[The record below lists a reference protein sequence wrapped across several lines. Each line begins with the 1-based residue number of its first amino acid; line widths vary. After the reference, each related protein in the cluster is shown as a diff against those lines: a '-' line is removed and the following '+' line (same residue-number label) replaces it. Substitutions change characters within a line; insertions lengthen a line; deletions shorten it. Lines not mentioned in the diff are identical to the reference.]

1 MHFLGLGFGQ
11 LAMIFGAVG
20 AGVVVLY
27 ILKLRR
33 RPVPIPF
40 SPLWARILKDKDAT
54 SLFSKL
60 KRLLSLLL
68 QLALLALLVLALGD
82 PRTAIEV
89 VKGRNLVVLIDTSAS
104 MQAADGGPG
113 NGRARIELA
122 KDELRKLVRGLGASD
137 RMLIA
142 TMDAAITPLSPM
154 TADAARLEAAVDEVR
169 PTDTHADLAR
179 GLRFALDSLRGTK
192 EPEVV
197 VLSDGILPEARDA
210 LGPVKLGEVKLSY
223 VPIGSGKRNVA
234 ITQFSVRRYPLDRAR
249 YEVMLEVQNL
259 GDRDEQVDLSLY
271 GDGVLVDVTKL
282 AIPSADHC
290 AQTQSNPSSPSPGA
304 KCNVLP
310 RFYPNLGGASRTLK
324 AELSVSTPDLP
335 KHDDLPADDVAFA
348 VLPER
353 RRTKVLAVTPGNTY
367 LEAAL
372 LLDEYLE
379 VTTATPSQMGEAM
392 SKGKY
397 DVAIYDGVTPA
408 LRPGLPALY
417 LDPHGNDGPLKV
429 DDKKPIEDPSFDK
442 LERKHPI
449 LRWTAL
455 DAVNIALARKLTPET
470 GDKVVGAANE
480 GAILV
485 AGQRGQ
491 TKFVVLGFDVRQ
503 SDFPLRIAWPV
514 FLLNCINW
522 FVEEDAE
529 YLSSF
534 RTGDVWHV
542 SAPLGATSSVTLVD
556 PDDKRHVVPVQEGR
570 AVFFGTRAGFYKLQS
585 PAGSVGPDGEHH
597 ADVMFAANLVDPT
610 ESAIAP
616 RPDLFV
622 DGRKGTAVEG
632 FHVGVRR
639 ELWIYLLVIAVVV
652 SAIEW
657 LTYHRRLT
665 V

>member
-11 LAMIFGAVG
+11 LAAIFGAVG
-20 AGVVVLY
+20 GAVVVLY

-40 SPLWARILKDKDAT
+40 SPLWSRILKDKDAT
-54 SLFSKL
+54 SLFSRL

-68 QLALLALLVLALGD
+68 QLALLLLLVLALGD
-82 PRTAIEV
+82 PRTAIEA
-89 VKGRNLVVLIDTSAS
+89 VKGRNLVVLVDTSAS
-104 MQAADGGPG
+104 MQAAEGGPS
-113 NGRARIELA
+113 NGRARIDQA

-142 TMDAAITPLSPM
+142 TMDTAITPLSPM
-154 TADAARLEAAVDEVR
+154 TGDSARLEAAVDDVR

-179 GLRFALDSLRGTK
+179 GLRFAMDTLRGTK

-197 VLSDGILPEARDA
+197 VLSDGVLPEARDA
-210 LGPVKLGEVKLSY
+210 LGPVKLGDVKLSFIP
-223 VPIGSGKRNVA
+223 VGKGMRNVA

-259 GDRDEQVDLSLY
+259 GDRDEQIDLSLY

-282 AIPSADHC
+282 AIQSANHC
-290 AQTQSNPSSPSPGA
+290 AQTNPT
-304 KCNVLP
+304 CNVLP

-324 AELSVSTPDLP
+324 AELAVSTPDLP
-335 KHDDLPADDVAFA
+335 KHDDLTADDVAYA

-372 LLDEYLE
+372 LLDEYLD
-379 VTTATPSQMGEAM
+379 VTTTTPSHMGDAL
-392 SKGKY
+392 SKAKF

-408 LRPGLPALY
+408 LRPGMPALY
-417 LDPHGNDGPLKV
+417 LDPHGDDGPVKV
-429 DDKKPIEDPSFDK
+429 DEKKPIDEPSFDK

-455 DAVNIALARKLTPET
+455 DAVNIGVARKLTPQE
-470 GDKVVGAANE
+470 GDKIVGASDE
-480 GAILV
+480 GPILV
-485 AGQRGQ
+485 AGQRNS

-534 RTGDVWHV
+534 RTGEVWHV
-542 SAPLGATSSVTLVD
+542 PAPVGVQSSVVLID
-556 PDDKRHVVPVQEGR
+556 PDEKHHTVPVQEGR
-570 AVFFGTRAGFYKLQS
+570 AVFFGTRAGFYRLQ
-585 PAGSVGPDGEHH
+585 PPVGAVGPDGEHR

-616 RPDLFV
+616 KSELTV
-622 DGRKGTAVEG
+622 DDRKGTAVEG

-639 ELWIYLLVIAVVV
+639 ELWIYLLVIVVIV

-657 LTYHRRLT
+657 ATYHRRIT